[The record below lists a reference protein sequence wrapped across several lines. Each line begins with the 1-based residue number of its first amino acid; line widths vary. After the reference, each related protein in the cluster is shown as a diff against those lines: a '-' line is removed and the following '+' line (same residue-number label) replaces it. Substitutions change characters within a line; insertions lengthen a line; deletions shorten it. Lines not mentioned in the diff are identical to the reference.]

1 MKRLFALLLIAL
13 SAQPAWTSGPNDA
26 QTPAGQA
33 TSACPAPE
41 DLLPVQLYGLWRV
54 SFDRPDA
61 TATVLFEKH
70 PDYAGG
76 LRGAINRDGV
86 RSALAGDVDEGVL
99 ALDETEN
106 GLQISAVWSGTVSP
120 NSCGKE
126 ITGLWRR
133 STDNQERGFVLRK
146 LPGWR

>member
-1 MKRLFALLLIAL
+1 MKPAFAPFLIAL
-13 SAQPAWTSGPNDA
+13 CVHPAWATGPNEP
-26 QTPAGQA
+26 QTAATAG
-33 TSACPAPE
+33 CPAPE
-41 DLLPVQLYGLWRV
+41 DLLPVQLYGLWQV
-54 SFDRPDA
+54 TFDRPA
-61 TATVLFEKH
+61 GTATVLFEKH
-70 PDYAGG
+70 PEYAGG
-76 LRGAINRDGV
+76 LRGAINRDGE
-86 RSALAGDVDEGVL
+86 RSALAGDVDNGVL

-133 STDNQERGFVLRK
+133 SKDNQERSFVLRK